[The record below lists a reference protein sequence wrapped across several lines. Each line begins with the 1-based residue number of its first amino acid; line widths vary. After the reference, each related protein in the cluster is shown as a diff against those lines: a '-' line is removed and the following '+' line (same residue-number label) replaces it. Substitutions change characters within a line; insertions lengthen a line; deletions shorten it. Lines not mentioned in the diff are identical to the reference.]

1 MIEQA
6 GPPSKQIQAT
16 KQVQE
21 FLRDGDDV
29 IIIGVFSGENDK
41 TYHLYQEAGKEC
53 FKILMKYVL
62 LEFCLGLLAWRG
74 HLFQLLV
81 QKGRLERR
89 RSRRKG
95 DLLVLK
101 KISSHQILSL

>member
-41 TYHLYQEAGKEC
+41 TYQLYQEAGKEC
-53 FKILMKYVL
+53 FKILMKYLFVWDSGQDFGHG
-62 LEFCLGLLAWRG
+62 EIIYFC
-74 HLFQLLV
+74 
-81 QKGRLERR
+81 
-89 RSRRKG
+89 S
-95 DLLVLK
+95 
-101 KISSHQILSL
+101 